1 MMKCLTII
9 LILLLILL
17 ILTIRYRRQ
26 IRFFINIFRL
36 FFAIRENQMPA
47 KKKDIQLV
55 CCAGCKK
62 WLPASEA
69 IDLQLGNFYC
79 SKDCFNKRLSSG

>member
-1 MMKCLTII
+1 
-9 LILLLILL
+9 
-17 ILTIRYRRQ
+17 
-26 IRFFINIFRL
+26 
-36 FFAIRENQMPA
+36 MPA